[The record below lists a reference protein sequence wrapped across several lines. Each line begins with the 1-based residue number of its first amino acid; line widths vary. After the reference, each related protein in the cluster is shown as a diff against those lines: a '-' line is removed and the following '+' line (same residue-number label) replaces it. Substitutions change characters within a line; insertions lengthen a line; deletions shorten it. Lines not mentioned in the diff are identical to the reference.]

1 MRQERGHL
9 PGGLIINEELE
20 LLGSVGGNVTVV
32 DGGKLYLRGTIY
44 GDLIIDRGARVHIF
58 GQIQGSVT
66 VHKHSK
72 VVHSGVIGGDLVN
85 EGGRLFVE
93 KISKVGGKVKT
104 LSGRTKLESS
114 GARKPPP
121 ES

>member
-1 MRQERGHL
+1 
-9 PGGLIINEELE
+9 
-20 LLGSVGGNVTVV
+20 VTVV

-58 GQIQGSVT
+58 GQIQGSVR

-72 VVHSGVIGGDLVN
+72 VVHSGVIGGDLIN

-104 LSGRTKLESS
+104 LSGRTKVEAA

-121 ES
+121 ED